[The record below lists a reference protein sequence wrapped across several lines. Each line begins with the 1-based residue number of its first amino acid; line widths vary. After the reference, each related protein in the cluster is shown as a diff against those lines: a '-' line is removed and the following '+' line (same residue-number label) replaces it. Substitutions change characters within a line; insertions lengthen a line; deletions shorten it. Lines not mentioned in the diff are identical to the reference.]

1 MFPRSHNCPV
11 AELGFELRV
20 NIWLYP
26 CVSVASDIMVAS
38 VKRFCGEDQAQ
49 VSGGGQN
56 ARMIRER

>member
-1 MFPRSHNCPV
+1 M

-38 VKRFCGEDQAQ
+38 VKLFCGEDQAQ

>member
-1 MFPRSHNCPV
+1 M

-38 VKRFCGEDQAQ
+38 VKCFCGEDQAQ

-56 ARMIRER
+56 ARIWER